1 MCMHTNF
8 AKFTT
13 KLQQSAKESNNVKKK
28 TKPARIIFGGKYF
41 KSDLSLFLNVVR
53 VISYMS

>member
-1 MCMHTNF
+1 MHTNF

-41 KSDLSLFLNVVR
+41 ESDLSLFLNVVR